1 MLFSLHPRAGPIGPT
16 KKKETDMLYVRLML
30 LPAFILLL
38 TTFMANDSTARDN
51 LKDRLEPVRQEF
63 ALPALVAAVAH
74 EGKIVAAGASG
85 VRAIGH
91 DAKAQVQDR
100 IHIGSDTKAMT
111 ALLAGMAVEE
121 GHLTWDSTIGEVLGD
136 EVQGMNETLAEVRL
150 EQLFS
155 HSSGIPSDTQEMI
168 DIYFNTDAFEYNLT
182 DLRLMALE
190 AWKKNEPVIP
200 EESPFQYANF
210 GYLIAGVMIETAMG
224 QPWEALIQQRI
235 FQPLDLETAGLG
247 ATATP
252 GLIDALVG
260 HLQDDDGQPEA
271 RLWGAA
277 ADIPPIMG
285 PAGTAHMSI
294 LDFARWGGWIAGQAK
309 RGPDLVAPETLA
321 HIMEPKV
328 QTKIPDP
335 TPGTPEEG
343 GYALGWGFQ
352 KFGWAERP
360 LHTHNGSNGMYL
372 AKILVDRDQDLA
384 IVVAT
389 NIGGKQANLAAGQ
402 VIKELYLSYTRN

>member
-1 MLFSLHPRAGPIGPT
+1 MLHF
-16 KKKETDMLYVRLML
+16 RLAL
-30 LPAFILLL
+30 LPAFALLL
-38 TTFMANDSTARDN
+38 ITFMANDSAARDN
-51 LKDRLEPVRQEF
+51 LKDQLEPVRQEF

-91 DAKAQVQDR
+91 DAKAELQDQ

-121 GHLTWDSTIGEVLGD
+121 GRLAWDSTIGEVLGD
-136 EVQGMNETLAEVRL
+136 EVQGMNETLAKVRL
-150 EQLFS
+150 EQLLS

-168 DIYFNTDAFEYNLT
+168 EIYFNTDAFDYNLT
-182 DLRLMALE
+182 NLRLMALE

-200 EESPFQYANF
+200 ENSPFQYANF
-210 GYLIAGVMIETAMG
+210 GYLIAGTMLETAMG

-235 FQPLDLETAGLG
+235 FQPLELETAGLG

-260 HLQDDDGQPEA
+260 HFPDDDGQPEP

-294 LDFARWGGWIAGQAK
+294 LDFARWGGWIAGQAE
-309 RGPDLVAPETLA
+309 RGPDLVEPETLA
-321 HIMEPKV
+321 YIMEPKV
-328 QTKIPDP
+328 QAKIPDP
-335 TPGTPEEG
+335 PPGIPEEG
-343 GYALGWGFQ
+343 GYALGWGFEQ
-352 KFGWAERP
+352 FDWAERP
-360 LHTHNGSNGMYL
+360 LHTHNGSNSMNL
-372 AKILVDRDQDLA
+372 AKILIDRDQDLA

-389 NIGGKQANLAAGQ
+389 NIGGEQANLAAGE
-402 VIKELYLSYTRN
+402 IMKTLYLTYGKD